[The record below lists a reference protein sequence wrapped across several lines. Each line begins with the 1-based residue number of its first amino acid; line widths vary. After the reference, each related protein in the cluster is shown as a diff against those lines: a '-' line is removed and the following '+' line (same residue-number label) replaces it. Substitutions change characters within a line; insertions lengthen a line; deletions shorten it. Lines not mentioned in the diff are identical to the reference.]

1 MIVICPKCQFE
12 NNAETTHVVCARCAT
27 LIEVSNTQE
36 ASPATGWGTIEMP
49 PRVTRPMSSLST
61 APTTPN
67 NPQRRDPY
75 ATRIEPEA
83 DEVLDIPRVS
93 NGVYP
98 IAESGAV
105 FDEVLSAA
113 LPPVVPVAP
122 PLPRSEEAPRMESF
136 STPPDEDLIEFPPA
150 VASPFTPAEPDP
162 ILMEPESQPA
172 SSAGWP
178 EMPAQNGTP
187 AQNGGYETNHNDWP
201 MLPEDS
207 FSAQHSADGPLLN
220 SGGSRRIFVSVL
232 LMLVVFG
239 GLAGTAWYLFRDKFS
254 KQDQIAQKVNN
265 PPNGQARPNAPS
277 GSSAAVPS
285 VSPGSANGSA
295 AVKPGSENNAKTA
308 SSPATSPSAR
318 PAETTSAK
326 PPAPS
331 PSAAASKSPL
341 PVPVNQA
348 GPAGQSG
355 QSVSPSEGGLTL
367 QLGSY
372 NNQNEAAQR
381 VASLKSAGVE
391 ARVVKAEIP
400 GKGTWYRVQTGRFTS
415 REEAS
420 RYASQLK
427 ARGLIRE
434 FMVTGYQAS

>member
-12 NNAETTHVVCARCAT
+12 NNAETSHVVCARCAT

-36 ASPATGWGTIEMP
+36 ASPAAGWGTVEMP
-49 PRVTRPMSSLST
+49 PRITKPMSSL
-61 APTTPN
+61 PVGG
-67 NPQRRDPY
+67 PQRRDSY

-113 LPPVVPVAP
+113 PPPVTPVVPVM
-122 PLPRSEEAPRMESF
+122 PRTEETPRMDSF
-136 STPPDEDLIEFPPA
+136 STAPDEDLIEFPPA
-150 VASPFTPAEPDP
+150 PTVASPFTSAEPDP
-162 ILMEPESQPA
+162 ILMEPESPPA
-172 SSAGWP
+172 SSADWP
-178 EMPAQNGTP
+178 EMPAQNGAC
-187 AQNGGYETNHNDWP
+187 AQNGGYEANHNDWP

-207 FSAQHSADGPLLN
+207 FSAQHSADSPHFN
-220 SGGSRRIFVSVL
+220 SGGSRRYFVPVL
-232 LMLVVFG
+232 LILVVFG

-254 KQDQIAQKVNN
+254 KQNQIAQKINN
-265 PPNGQARPNAPS
+265 PPNGQTAKPTGSAAAPS
-277 GSSAAVPS
+277 I
-285 VSPGSANGSA
+285 SPGAATGSA
-295 AVKPGSENNAKTA
+295 AVKPGSENNAKAA
-308 SSPATSPSAR
+308 SSPATSPSAG
-318 PAETTSAK
+318 PAETVGAK

-331 PSAAASKSPL
+331 PGAAASKSPL
-341 PVPVNQA
+341 PVPVSQT
-348 GPAGQSG
+348 GPTGQTG
-355 QSVSPSEGGLTL
+355 QSVNRNEGGLTL

-372 NNQNEAAQR
+372 NNQNEAGQR
-381 VASLKSAGVE
+381 VAALKSAGVE
-391 ARVVKAEIP
+391 ARVVRAEIP

-427 ARGLIRE
+427 ARGLIRD
-434 FMVTGYQAS
+434 FMVTGYQAN